1 MATIA
6 IYFQGEKIA
15 DRVIDKTRLTVGR
28 NAENDLVLADNKAS
42 GQHARISFEK
52 NQYIIEDL
60 MSTNG
65 TFYRGERVLRHICHN
80 GDELQIGEHLLRFSE
95 LDQQPPNTVSGKM
108 RSSVAESLRQQSQEQ
123 TMFLEITSSFQ
134 SQEKKASGNIALPIV
149 ILAVLSV
156 LAGLG
161 TLAYFLLFTN

>member
-15 DRVIDKTRLTVGR
+15 ERVIDKARLTVGR
-28 NAENDLVLADNKAS
+28 NAENDIVLADSKAS

-52 NQYIIEDL
+52 NQYVIEDL

-80 GDELQIGEHLLRFSE
+80 GDALQIGEHLLRFSDLE
-95 LDQQPPNTVSGKM
+95 RNPPSAASSKM
-108 RSSVAESLRQQSQEQ
+108 RSSVAESLRQQAQEQ
-123 TMFLEITSSFQ
+123 TMFLEATSSFQ
-134 SQEKKASGNIALPIV
+134 SQAKKASSNISLPIV
-149 ILAVLSV
+149 IFAVLSV

-161 TLAYFLLFTN
+161 TLVYFFVF